1 MICVTRPEVVY
12 QGKAGNKGN
21 AWMQSM
27 MQKGTLS
34 DKISANV
41 VALQETPVHSLALLN
56 NLVSMVS
63 VKSRRP
69 CMMAVEALKE
79 LFPQTL
85 LRSGL

>member
-1 MICVTRPEVVY
+1 MY

-41 VALQETPVHSLALLN
+41 VALQETPVHSLALLH

-79 LFPQTL
+79 LFPETL